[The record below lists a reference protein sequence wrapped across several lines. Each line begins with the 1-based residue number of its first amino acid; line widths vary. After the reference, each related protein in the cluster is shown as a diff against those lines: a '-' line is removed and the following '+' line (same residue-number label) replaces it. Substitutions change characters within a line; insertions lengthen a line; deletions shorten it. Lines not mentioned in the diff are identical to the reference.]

1 MKKTISFDYDKEAGL
16 TIATLKTSKGTF
28 YGTSCKHPDDTFSAS
43 YSVGT
48 NIAEARAY
56 ISLYNK
62 LIANKTLEL
71 KGLQR
76 LANAMPNDNEGFK
89 YVYNLKR
96 AIIEE
101 KHMLKE
107 QRAYWKA
114 VISIN
119 IEARGVYLRS
129 RSMNKEEKEK
139 MRDTIKKSFE
149 ILSNQDKDN

>member
-28 YGTSCKHPDDTFSAS
+28 YGSSCKHPDDTLSAS

-62 LIANKTLEL
+62 LIADKTIEL

-76 LANAMPNDNEGFK
+76 LVNAMPNDNEGFR
-89 YVYNLKR
+89 YVDNLKR

-101 KHMLKE
+101 KNMLKE

-119 IEARGVYLRS
+119 IEARGMYLRS
-129 RSMNKEEKEK
+129 RSMSKEEKEK
-139 MRDTIKKSFE
+139 MRDTIKKGFE
-149 ILSNQDKDN
+149 TLSNQDKNN